1 MRTELQQANGP
12 ELLQLSEETIA
23 QLVEEFY
30 VKVRAHAELGP
41 YFDGIIQDHWPEHLE
56 IMKKFWSSIALGP
69 GTYHGHPMPIHR
81 ALPNAKPEHFTIWLQ
96 LFEETLGEV
105 APNDQVEAFFMGK
118 ARIMGERLSR
128 AMFS

>member
-1 MRTELQQANGP
+1 MRKELRRAVDP
-12 ELLQLSEETIA
+12 EPLQVSEETIS

-30 VKVRAHAELGP
+30 VKVRAHPELGP
-41 YFDGIIQDHWPEHLE
+41 YFNDIIKDHWPEHLE
-56 IMKKFWSSIALGP
+56 IMKQFWSSIALGT
-69 GTYHGHPMPIHR
+69 GAYRGHPMPIHR

-105 APNDQVEAFFMGK
+105 APNGQVGAFFMGK